1 MSRTKHVGV
10 WGSFGT
16 GRQSLCGA
24 ASWTYKEL
32 GAGEIEKGGALQ
44 GQRGVGRKLRV
55 PGLKPR
61 RGRGALL
68 SGRSCIQMHSSRTS
82 GLPFTSSAIPA
93 SVCDMDTGN
102 APPSSQNTE
111 NPLRISGKSCC
122 TYPKRMRFSS
132 CEIKQ
137 MAMFAIL
144 SGSLVN
150 KTWWVLHG
158 VKLNAVHFKSSC
170 RLGLKNGLLA
180 NKWMFGKTKN
190 TRVHWLGISLS
201 YERASDGTWKWTEA
215 LSPEQQTMQFWGQ
228 DEVFS
233 QRRLVMLYYALLYI
247 AEGCYDC
254 NTHQGGKILKL
265 RCWCRLGLLPLSL
278 RKELPQSS
286 ASRGDDE
293 GPD

>member
-1 MSRTKHVGV
+1 
-10 WGSFGT
+10 
-16 GRQSLCGA
+16 
-24 ASWTYKEL
+24 
-32 GAGEIEKGGALQ
+32 
-44 GQRGVGRKLRV
+44 
-55 PGLKPR
+55 
-61 RGRGALL
+61 
-68 SGRSCIQMHSSRTS
+68 
-82 GLPFTSSAIPA
+82 
-93 SVCDMDTGN
+93 MDTVTT
-102 APPSSQNTE
+102 PPSSQNTE
-111 NPLRISGKSCC
+111 KDFGESWC

-201 YERASDGTWKWTEA
+201 YERAGDGTWKWTEA
-215 LSPEQQTMQFWGQ
+215 LSPEQQAMQFWGQ
-228 DEVFS
+228 EEVFS
-233 QRRLVMLYYALLYI
+233 QRRLVVLYYALLYI
-247 AEGCYDC
+247 AKGCYDC

-265 RCWCRLGLLPLSL
+265 RCWCCLGLLPLSL
-278 RKELPQSS
+278 RRELPQSP